1 VGAFDLACDVTCDL
15 ALALAFVAAG
25 SGSSNRAAVA
35 VAFQLF
41 SWQPALVRHRLN
53 AAVLLKGL
61 TMPKRCLCYAAAVLL
76 VLMISQP
83 MNSQQHSQ
91 PSDASHAAA
100 AQKFAAL
107 SDQFM
112 KDSLAWSPVSASA
125 AGYHSH
131 MDPRSG
137 RPIALDALL
146 DDFSPESFATQR
158 DFYTNWRERFH
169 KETPPSSLDPED
181 AADWQLIDDQIG
193 LNLLEFDHIQSYKHN
208 PTVVVELIGNA
219 LFLPLT
225 QNYASRDVRV
235 GHVLSRVKQIPR
247 LLAQVQ
253 PYLSDSD
260 SVWISTAVDE
270 NAGNIDLM
278 EHTLAAEIPSGSP
291 QKAEYDAVAPPAVKS
306 LRDFSTWLQNSLAK
320 QPSNFTWRLGKD
332 FYDRKFAL
340 VMETSV
346 TPEEVLANAE
356 QDMKS
361 VRAEMLQI
369 AIPLHAQMYPDHADH
384 SNLDEHD
391 RQNLIIYEV
400 LEKISDQHPTA
411 DQLQATIEADLAG
424 ITKLIREKKIVTLG
438 SRDNLKVIP
447 TPPFERGIYSVAGFH
462 SAPPLEPQAEAQYW
476 VTPIDPQTP
485 AAKVESKLR
494 EYNDFTLQWL
504 SIHEALPGHYVQFEH
519 LNNIQPERRRLLR
532 SLYANGAYVEGWAEY
547 IAQVM
552 MDEGFLDN
560 DPRFRMVMRKIR
572 LRVISNAILDI
583 KMHTMNMTDRQAF
596 DLMTTESFQTQA
608 EAEGKLLRVKLSST
622 QLPTY
627 YVGIREWFALRQ
639 KYQAAAGKN
648 FNLLEFHDLVL
659 DEGPLPVPVVEKLV
673 MPSAKQ

>member
-1 VGAFDLACDVTCDL
+1 MSRRCITLACAT
-15 ALALAFVAAG
+15 
-25 SGSSNRAAVA
+25 
-35 VAFQLF
+35 
-41 SWQPALVRHRLN
+41 
-53 AAVLLKGL
+53 LL
-61 TMPKRCLCYAAAVLL
+61 T
-76 VLMISQP
+76 LMISQRS
-83 MNSQQHSQ
+83 NSKQGQ
-91 PSDASHAAA
+91 PSDADRAADA
-100 AQKFAAL
+100 KKFAVL

-112 KDSLAWSPVSASA
+112 KDSLSWSPVSASA

-137 RPIALDALL
+137 RPLALDALL
-146 DDFSPESFATQR
+146 DDFSPQSFATQR
-158 DFYTNWRERFH
+158 DFYADWRERFH
-169 KETPPSSLDPED
+169 KGTPPSSLDPED

-193 LNLLEFDHIQSYKHN
+193 LTLLEFDRIQSYKHN

-225 QNYASRDVRV
+225 QNYAPHDVRV
-235 GHVLSRVKQIPR
+235 GHVLSRVSQIPR

-253 PYLSDSD
+253 PYLGDSD
-260 SVWISTAVDE
+260 PVWISTAVEE
-270 NAGNIDLM
+270 NAGNIDLI
-278 EHTLAAEIPSGSP
+278 EHTLAAEIPAGSP
-291 QKAEYDAVAPPAVKS
+291 QKAKYDAVAPPAVKA
-306 LRDFSTWLQNSLAK
+306 LQDFSAWLQSSLAR
-320 QPSNFTWRLGKD
+320 QPSTLTWRLGKEL
-332 FYDRKFAL
+332 YAQKFAL
-340 VMETSV
+340 VMETAV
-346 TPEEVLANAE
+346 TPEEVLASAE

-369 AIPLHAQMYPDHADH
+369 ALPLHAQMYPDHNDH
-384 SNLDEHD
+384 SNLAEHD
-391 RQNLIIYEV
+391 RENLIIQEV
-400 LEKISDQHPTA
+400 LQKISDHHPSP
-411 DQLQATIEADLAG
+411 DQLQPTIEADLVT
-424 ITKLIREKKIVTLG
+424 ITKFIREKQIVSLS

-476 VTPIDPQTP
+476 VTPIDPQMP

-504 SIHEALPGHYVQFEH
+504 SIHEALPGHYIQFEH

-583 KMHTMNMTDRQAF
+583 KMHTMNMTDQEAL
-596 DLMTTESFQTQA
+596 DLMTKESFQTQA

-648 FNLLEFHDLVL
+648 FNLLKFHDLVL

-673 MPSAKQ
+673 MPAAKQ